1 MDLLNGLYVLTAVFG
16 VGVLLID
23 VMGLL
28 GDGDSDGDIDG
39 AYHNSDGDHGGSG
52 ASHSLLSILGKIR
65 MAVYFCFGFGL
76 LGLAAGSMGY
86 GAVGGL
92 AWAIPGGIASALL
105 ANAFVRFQQR
115 DVDSSLKEDE
125 LLGVKAEVLVTMTN
139 TDMGRI
145 RTRKG
150 QFNVERYALAEE
162 PNSTFSKG
170 DTVEIVRI
178 SDDCV
183 YVRAASQH

>member
-1 MDLLNGLYVLTAVFG
+1 
-16 VGVLLID
+16 
-23 VMGLL
+23 
-28 GDGDSDGDIDG
+28 
-39 AYHNSDGDHGGSG
+39 
-52 ASHSLLSILGKIR
+52 
-65 MAVYFCFGFGL
+65 
-76 LGLAAGSMGY
+76 
-86 GAVGGL
+86 
-92 AWAIPGGIASALL
+92 IASALL